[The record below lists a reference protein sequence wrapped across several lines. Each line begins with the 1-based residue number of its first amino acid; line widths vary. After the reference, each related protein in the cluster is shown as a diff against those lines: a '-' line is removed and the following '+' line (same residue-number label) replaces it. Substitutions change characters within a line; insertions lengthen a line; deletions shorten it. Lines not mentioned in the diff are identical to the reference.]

1 MDITSTRKAIGIMK
15 TLIIGDG
22 YISSKEMREGFAA
35 WEARGVELVDYQ
47 WDQNGYDMS
56 YINLLI
62 GQKGP
67 EAVEVPDELVDLCR
81 DADVIITQ
89 FCPIGKKVVGAL
101 EKCVALGTLRAGLE
115 NVAVDLLTEK
125 GIMVFN
131 NAGRNA
137 EAVADFTIGMMLAE
151 YRNIARSHAAIK
163 AGYWRKEF
171 VNSSYL
177 PDFAGLTT
185 GIVGFGM
192 VGQLVAKKL
201 SGFDQRLLAYDAYPD
216 YEAAKKLNVEFVDLD
231 TLMKESDIVSVNARL
246 VPETYHMIGARE
258 LSLMKPTAIIVN
270 TARSG
275 LIDEEALYEV
285 LKNRKIGGAALD
297 VFDQEPTPI
306 DYRMVTLDNC
316 TVTSHLAGTTIHAR
330 TRSALRLAN
339 HMASLF
345 DGVAPRTWVNRG
357 KVELKKLV
365 P

>member
-1 MDITSTRKAIGIMK
+1 MK
-15 TLIIGDG
+15 TVIIGDA
-22 YISSKEMREGFAA
+22 YISSKDMRAGFEA
-35 WEARGVELVDYQ
+35 WEKRGVELVDYQ
-47 WDQNGYDMS
+47 WDQDGKDMS
-56 YINLLI
+56 YVNLLVE
-62 GQKGP
+62 QKGP
-67 EAVEVPDELVDLCR
+67 EAIEVPDVIVDLCA

-89 FCPIGKKVVGAL
+89 FCPINKKVIDAAK
-101 EKCVALGTLRAGLE
+101 KCVAVGTLRAGVE
-115 NVAVDLLTEK
+115 NIAVDYLTEK

-151 YRNIARSHAAIK
+151 YRNIGRSHAAVK

-171 VNSSYL
+171 VNSKYL

-201 SGFDQRLLAYDAYPD
+201 TGFDQRVLAYDAYPD
-216 YEAAKKLNVEFVDLD
+216 KEAAEKYNVTFVDLD
-231 TLMKESDIVSVNARL
+231 TLMKECDIVSVNCRL
-246 VPETYHMIGARE
+246 VPETFHMIGAAQ

-275 LIDEEALYEV
+275 LIDEAALYEV
-285 LKNRKIGGAALD
+285 LKARKIGGAALD
-297 VFDQEPTPI
+297 VFDKEPTSI
-306 DYRMVTLDNC
+306 DYRMIALDNC
-316 TVTSHLAGTTIHAR
+316 TVTSHLAGTTVHAVS
-330 TRSALRLAN
+330 RSPLRLAN
-339 HMASLF
+339 HMTNLF
-345 DGVAPRTWVNRG
+345 EGKAPKTWINRG

>member
-1 MDITSTRKAIGIMK
+1 MKA
-15 TLIIGDG
+15 LIIGDS
-22 YISSKEMREGFAA
+22 YINSKDMRSGFEA

-47 WDQNGYDMS
+47 WDQNGHDMS
-56 YINLLI
+56 YINLLLE
-62 GQKGP
+62 QNGP
-67 EAVEVPDELVDLCR
+67 EAVDVCDELLELAG

-89 FCPIGKKVVGAL
+89 FCPINKKFVDAAK
-101 EKCVALGTLRAGLE
+101 KCVAVGTLRAGLE
-115 NVAVDLLTEK
+115 NIAVDYMTEK

-137 EAVADFTIGMMLAE
+137 EAVADFTIGMMIAE
-151 YRNIARSHAAIK
+151 YRNIARSHAAVK
-163 AGYWRKEF
+163 AGYWRKDY
-171 VNSSYL
+171 VNISYL

-216 YEAAKKLNVEFVDLD
+216 YEAAKQLNVEFVDLD
-231 TLMKESDIVSVNARL
+231 TLMKECDIISVNARL

-275 LIDEEALYEV
+275 LIDEGALYEV
-285 LKNRKIGGAALD
+285 LKDRKIGGAALD
-297 VFDQEPTPI
+297 VFDKEPTSI
-306 DYRMVTLDNC
+306 DYRMITLDNC
-316 TVTSHLAGTTIHAR
+316 TVTSHLAGTTVHAM

-339 HMASLF
+339 HMANLF
-345 DGVAPRTWVNRG
+345 DGVAPKTWINRG